1 MFARVSKKTEG
12 FFSTFYEKKL
22 AISLNKKM
30 SSSAICSCTIN
41 LLYIHV
47 IIICLS
53 ILSTAKA
60 AAEGLQSN
68 VWTRLFCISHVYL
81 HYLSHVC
88 LMKSVSQIIIRTVWK
103 INYVQDVSFQLLY
116 TELKRTML
124 IAKSTIVNIAWGE
137 NFLINIQCMKRKKN
151 LNFEP
156 TTSKI
161 ATSPILPPLS
171 LSISL
176 SIICISNSFWHFF
189 L

>member
-1 MFARVSKKTEG
+1 MKYFLRCENNDLQLLNLGTIQISSICQARFYQLPSAKRSILYNSPNLIALLEMFARVSKKTEG

-53 ILSTAKA
+53 ILSRAKA

-81 HYLSHVC
+81 HYL
-88 LMKSVSQIIIRTVWK
+88 
-103 INYVQDVSFQLLY
+103 
-116 TELKRTML
+116 
-124 IAKSTIVNIAWGE
+124 
-137 NFLINIQCMKRKKN
+137 
-151 LNFEP
+151 
-156 TTSKI
+156 
-161 ATSPILPPLS
+161 
-171 LSISL
+171 
-176 SIICISNSFWHFF
+176 
-189 L
+189 